1 MNSLMKN
8 HFINIFAIFSI
19 VFATISLH
27 VAVRKD
33 FSFRNSETKPAVS
46 TSTVSFG
53 TAPSSQTI
61 LSPDVGVM
69 DSFAFDPL
77 SVQNSYPT
85 RLSTLQSAKRILDQ
99 QLWHLQD
106 LEKVI
111 RRSISGE
118 IGIIQATVL
127 ILLIFIVIS
136 TVLSILCLAI
146 IVRKFFRLIR
156 YPILRLIYPKT
167 SDPSKNFLAGHAMM
181 NHGILSE
188 LEQDCKRSLFGRD
201 NL

>member
-1 MNSLMKN
+1 MKN
-8 HFINIFAIFSI
+8 HFIIIFAVFSI
-19 VFATISLH
+19 VFATISLL

-33 FSFRNSETKPAVS
+33 SLFPSSETKPNVS

-61 LSPDVGVM
+61 SLPAVGDMDLSVPVP
-69 DSFAFDPL
+69 SL
-77 SVQNSYPT
+77 VQNSYPT
-85 RLSTLQSAKRILDQ
+85 PLSTSQNVQRISDP
-99 QLWHLQD
+99 QLWHLPD

-118 IGIIQATVL
+118 IGTIQATVI
-127 ILLIFIVIS
+127 ILLIYIVIS
-136 TVLSILCLAI
+136 TVLSILCLVI

-156 YPILRLIYPKT
+156 YPILRLVYPKT

-181 NHGILSE
+181 NHGIMSE

>member
-1 MNSLMKN
+1 MKN
-8 HFINIFAIFSI
+8 HFIIIFAVFSI
-19 VFATISLH
+19 VFATISLL

-33 FSFRNSETKPAVS
+33 SLFQSSETKPSVS

-53 TAPSSQTI
+53 TAPSSQMKSLPAVGDMD
-61 LSPDVGVM
+61 LSVPV
-69 DSFAFDPL
+69 PL
-77 SVQNSYPT
+77 SVQNSCPT
-85 RLSTLQSAKRILDQ
+85 PLSTLQNVQRILDQ
-99 QLWHLQD
+99 QLSHPQD

-111 RRSISGE
+111 RKSISGE
-118 IGIIQATVL
+118 IGIIQATV
-127 ILLIFIVIS
+127 ITLLIFIVIS

-156 YPILRLIYPKT
+156 YPILRLVYPKT
-167 SDPSKNFLAGHAMM
+167 SDPSKNFLAGHATM
-181 NHGILSE
+181 NHGIMSE